1 MFKNNISQFNDLCP
15 SECLKNF
22 IRDKLLDL
30 GISGKKLENVDITDF
45 TQKEIDFMTG
55 CLVAHDD
62 YSFDFLYQTNSCMDV
77 KKLVVQFM
85 LNAENYISSDFLL
98 ITKIKNIAVSH
109 FKDIISIM
117 IEDLKGDVV
126 EDITEYFKVKHEKE

>member
-1 MFKNNISQFNDLCP
+1 M
-15 SECLKNF
+15 ECLKSF

-30 GISGKKLENVDITDF
+30 GMSGKKLDNIDITDF
-45 TQKEIDFMTG
+45 TQKEIDYMTG

-62 YSFDFLYQTNSCMDV
+62 YSFDFLYQTNAYMDV

-98 ITKIKNIAVSH
+98 ITRIKAIAVNH
-109 FKDIISIM
+109 FKDAICNLV
-117 IEDLKGDVV
+117 DWLKSDVK
-126 EDITEYFKVKHEKE
+126 EDIEEYFRVKHEKE